1 MSLEC
6 PREYAPAADRL
17 PLAAP
22 SVLKSS
28 PSSETTSAMC
38 EDMMLGA
45 GFESDVGNGV
55 EKELLVR
62 EWLRDA
68 IVMIFNPV

>member
-1 MSLEC
+1 
-6 PREYAPAADRL
+6 
-17 PLAAP
+17 
-22 SVLKSS
+22 
-28 PSSETTSAMC
+28 MC

-45 GFESDVGNGV
+45 WFESDVGNGV